1 VQTLRSKIHYPYA
14 KPPAM
19 QQMPV
24 RLLGPRTQEGQV
36 TETEQIVDRVMGDYL
51 ESLKRPN
58 PYLAPRHPAI
68 VTAHTLALYAIR
80 AIFHIVAIIL

>member
-1 VQTLRSKIHYPYA
+1 
-14 KPPAM
+14 M
-19 QQMPV
+19 
-24 RLLGPRTQEGQV
+24 